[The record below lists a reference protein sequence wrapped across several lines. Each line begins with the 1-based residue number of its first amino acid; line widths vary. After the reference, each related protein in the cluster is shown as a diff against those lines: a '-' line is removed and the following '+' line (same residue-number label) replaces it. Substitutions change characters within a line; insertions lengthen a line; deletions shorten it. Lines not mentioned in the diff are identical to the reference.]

1 MNVVEIKDL
10 SFAYEKQMV
19 LENINL
25 TVEEKDFLAIIG
37 PNGGGK
43 STLLKLILGINP
55 SKKGTI
61 SVLGK
66 APKQSLT
73 KIGYVPQ
80 NTNVNTDFPI
90 KVIEVVMM
98 GHVEGK
104 RPLFGYGKHE
114 VLCAMG
120 ALEQVGMA
128 DFAQTKIGSLS
139 GGQRQRVMIARA
151 LCAHPQIL
159 ILDEP
164 TSSIDI
170 TGQREIYELLK
181 DLNAHITVIVVS
193 HDISVILEYANKA
206 AHVNKNLSY
215 HDISDKHSTFHT
227 HGKDEHFCEI
237 ELLQMLGAESC
248 NTCTSTS
255 SATDDIS
262 TSSVTDSNSSLA
274 EPAEAKQQWRLKP

>member
-1 MNVVEIKDL
+1 MHVIEVKDL
-10 SFAYEKQMV
+10 SFTYEKEPV
-19 LENINL
+19 LEHINL

-181 DLNAHITVIVVS
+181 ELNAHITVIVVS

-255 SATDDIS
+255 SATD
-262 TSSVTDSNSSLA
+262 SNSSVP
-274 EPAEAKQQWRLKP
+274 EPVEGKQQWRLKP

>member
-1 MNVVEIKDL
+1 MHVVDIKNL
-10 SFAYEKQMV
+10 SFAYDKQV
-19 LENINL
+19 ILENISL
-25 TVEEKDFLAIIG
+25 SVEEKDFLAIIG

-43 STLLKLILGINP
+43 STLLKLILGINDYKQG
-55 SKKGTI
+55 SIT
-61 SVLGK
+61 VLGK
-66 APKQSLT
+66 APKKSLT
-73 KIGYVPQ
+73 QIGYVPQ
-80 NTNVNTDFPI
+80 NTNINTDFPI

-227 HGKDEHFCEI
+227 HGNDGHFCEI

-262 TSSVTDSNSSLA
+262 TGSVTDSNSSVP
-274 EPAEAKQQWRLKP
+274 EPVEGKQQWRLKP